1 MTTSRVNPNSLD
13 LADVAMPRLD
23 EDGDKPL
30 SADLAAEH
38 DMLSDTLIN
47 QMDSAIGTQRAVR
60 KPIPVLQTPFLQE
73 SELIDNK
80 VSTLKNYRRVSENS
94 GDKE

>member
-1 MTTSRVNPNSLD
+1 MNSRQPRIQVSPNAGKRSPIGEAASTFLMTTSRVNPNSLD

-38 DMLSDTLIN
+38 DMLSDTLIKS
-47 QMDSAIGTQRAVR
+47 MDSAIAGTQRIVR
-60 KPIPVLQTPFLQE
+60 KPIPVL
-73 SELIDNK
+73 
-80 VSTLKNYRRVSENS
+80 
-94 GDKE
+94 